1 MPRPTNDAMI
11 EREEI
16 AAARAAGA
24 EIRTLQSPP
33 APPTF
38 LQRLM
43 GHKDKADAE
52 KRTLTGGKKRRTR
65 IIKNSKKRKIK
76 AKKTKKAKIRTKKR

>member
-11 EREEI
+11 EREAEDV
-16 AAARAAGA
+16 ARAAGA

-33 APPTF
+33 APPTLF
-38 LQRLM
+38 QRLM
-43 GHKDKADAE
+43 G

-76 AKKTKKAKIRTKKR
+76 AKKTKKAKKAKIRTKKR